1 MDYKIENIL
10 FVCTGNT
17 CRSPIAEAL
26 FKKMIGTN
34 ASWVCS
40 SAGTHTRDDLPASLE
55 AQIVVRDKG
64 ACLKNHKSR
73 LLDDKIISEADL
85 ILVMT
90 QGHKRFIS
98 ERFNDIKH
106 RVYLINELGKSNYS
120 NIDDPFGSSIENYKI
135 VSDQI
140 EKAIYDLI
148 TFLNLGKK

>member
-1 MDYKIENIL
+1 MDYKIKNIL

-26 FKKMIGTN
+26 FKKIIGT
-34 ASWVCS
+34 STTWQCS
-40 SAGTHTRDDLPASLE
+40 SAGTHARNNLPASLE
-55 AQIVVRDKG
+55 AQIVVKDKS

-73 LLDDKIISEADL
+73 LLDDKIINKADL

-98 ERFNDIKH
+98 EEFNDAIH
-106 RVYLINELGKSNYS
+106 RVYLINELGKSESS

-140 EKAIYDLI
+140 EKAIYDLMV
-148 TFLNLGKK
+148 FLNLGKK